1 MERLKIHI
9 QSKKQRV
16 DAKTTN
22 LDKRPKPFSDGTPPA
37 SVGGLTKIGIKCK
50 NTFDIGNRL

>member
-1 MERLKIHI
+1 MVQEMGRLKNHI

-22 LDKRPKPFSDGTPPA
+22 LDKRPK
-37 SVGGLTKIGIKCK
+37 IGIKCE
-50 NTFDIGNRL
+50 NTFDIENRL